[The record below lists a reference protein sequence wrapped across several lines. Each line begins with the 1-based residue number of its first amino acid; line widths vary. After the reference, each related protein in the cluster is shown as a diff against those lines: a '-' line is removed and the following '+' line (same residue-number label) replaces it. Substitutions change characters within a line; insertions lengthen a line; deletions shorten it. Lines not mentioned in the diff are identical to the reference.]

1 MASSGPRSG
10 AGAPSPRAARS
21 PLRERHAEATRDAIV
36 DAFVAQLLAE
46 GGVGVNY
53 AALARRARV
62 SSQTLYRHFP
72 TRDALL
78 DALTRRV
85 GIAMALRELPHDR
98 EGVLATVR
106 GLFPRFDQHAALVTA
121 QVIAG
126 TRSRVRARGRS
137 RRASA
142 FEEVLATATPHVRA
156 DRRRAAAGILHLLVS
171 ANTWHRLRDELGLDG
186 AQSGEITAWAV
197 DTLWRALEAEDE
209 RARRGR

>member
-1 MASSGPRSG
+1 M
-10 AGAPSPRAARS
+10 RAKLADT
-21 PLRERHAEATRDAIV
+21 TRDAIV
-36 DAFVAQLLAE
+36 DAFVSQLSDD
-46 GGVGVNY
+46 GGFDVNY
-53 AALARRARV
+53 AALARRAQV
-62 SSQTLYRHFP
+62 SIQTLYRHFP

-98 EGVLATVR
+98 DGVLATVR
-106 GLFPRFDQHAALVTA
+106 ALFPRFDRHAALFTA
-121 QVIAG
+121 QARTG
-126 TRSRVRARGRS
+126 TRSRIRARGRS

-142 FEEVLATATPHVRA
+142 FEEVLAKATPHVRA

-171 ANTWHRLRDELGLDG
+171 ANTWHRLREEIGLDG

-209 RARRGR
+209 RARRGH

>member
-1 MASSGPRSG
+1 MAGSP
-10 AGAPSPRAARS
+10 PSRVVRS
-21 PLRERHAEATRDAIV
+21 PLRAKLADTTRDAIV
-36 DAFVAQLLAE
+36 GAFVGQLTDD
-46 GGVGVNY
+46 GGVDVNY
-53 AALARRARV
+53 AALARRAQV
-62 SSQTLYRHFP
+62 SIQTLYRHFP

-78 DALTRRV
+78 DELTRRV

-98 EGVLATVR
+98 DGVLATVR
-106 GLFPRFDQHAALVTA
+106 ALFPRFDHHAALVTA
-121 QVIAG
+121 QVRAG
-126 TRSRVRARGRS
+126 TRSRIRARGRS

-142 FEEVLATATPHVRA
+142 FEEVLAKATPHVRA

-209 RARRGR
+209 RSRRGR